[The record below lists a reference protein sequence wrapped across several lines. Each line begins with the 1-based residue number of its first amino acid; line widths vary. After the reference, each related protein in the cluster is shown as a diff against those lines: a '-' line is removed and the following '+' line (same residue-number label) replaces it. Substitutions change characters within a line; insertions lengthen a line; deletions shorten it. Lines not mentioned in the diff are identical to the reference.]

1 MKKYLYILLTVAAAF
16 AASCTDEIPN
26 KADYDFTPDPAALP
40 TVGLTLGA
48 VGPFDA
54 ALTGSVTLGSDTI
67 VLQKG
72 FVYATTADFANEKA
86 VVANQQTFQ
95 AKIANLESGATY
107 YAKAYVATHNGVAY
121 SSPVTIATK
130 VVTTIFDIQTATSSV
145 SDWLAFG
152 NEITTIDK
160 DGDEE
165 DWMLTYYDDDHTQ
178 AAFISFS
185 WYSNTALT
193 PENYLLLPPYSI
205 VTSGIFIV
213 TIEAADP
220 SYPAEKVKLIVSDA
234 PITAD
239 NCRDAEV
246 IATHTLANGNPYTIS
261 ADIPASYDGK
271 TVYLGIA
278 HYDCTDQYA
287 LVLTGIKVVH
297 AE

>member
-40 TVGLTLGA
+40 TVGLEIGD
-48 VGPFDA
+48 VEFFNA
-54 ALTGSVTLGSDTI
+54 AFTGNVTPGSDT

-95 AKIANLESGATY
+95 ATITNLESGATY
-107 YAKAYVATHNGVAY
+107 YAKAYVVTYNGTAY
-121 SSPVTIATK
+121 SSVTPFVTK
-130 VVTTIFDIQTATSSV
+130 SLVSLLNIQTATSSV

-160 DGDEE
+160 DDDGK
-165 DWMLTYYDDDHTQ
+165 DWMLTYYDEAETQ
-178 AAFISFS
+178 AAFISYS
-185 WYSNTALT
+185 WYNAALT
-193 PENYLLLPPYSI
+193 PENYLLLPPYTI
-205 VTSGIFIV
+205 VENGAFAV

-220 SYPAEKVKLIVSDA
+220 DYPAEKVKLIVSDA

-246 IATHTLANGNPYTIS
+246 IATHTLTDGNPYTIT

-278 HYDCTDQYA
+278 HYDCTDQFA
-287 LVLTGIKVVH
+287 VVLTGIRVYYVN
-297 AE
+297 